1 MTTQPEEADESASSR
16 PPESIREHLERIEH
30 ALGTRGV
37 VESVERHVTPAW
49 RKASQGEHR
58 LPVAIAVALA
68 IALQLA
74 LPANLAFHP
83 AFLLPSL
90 EGLLL
95 IGVTVANPRRINRVS
110 RSLRAS
116 SVTLIALIS
125 LANAWSTAE
134 LIKGLING
142 TAGDNASLLLS
153 RGASIYLTNILVF
166 ALWYWESDR
175 GGPVAR
181 AHGLHP
187 YPDFLFP
194 QMAQSDL
201 APPDWT
207 PTFLDYLY
215 VSFTNAAAFSPTDT
229 MPLSRWAKMLMLLQ
243 SAMALLT
250 VAFVIARAVNI
261 LK

>member
-1 MTTQPEEADESASSR
+1 
-16 PPESIREHLERIEH
+16 
-30 ALGTRGV
+30 
-37 VESVERHVTPAW
+37 
-49 RKASQGEHR
+49 
-58 LPVAIAVALA
+58 
-68 IALQLA
+68 
-74 LPANLAFHP
+74 
-83 AFLLPSL
+83 
-90 EGLLL
+90 
-95 IGVTVANPRRINRVS
+95 
-110 RSLRAS
+110 
-116 SVTLIALIS
+116 
-125 LANAWSTAE
+125 

-261 LK
+261 LT